1 MPTLR
6 SICHG
11 GIWRSL
17 TRALIDLAHGRASA
31 KVMSDMGASESGRWH
46 ASHFSWKIGAMSLV
60 NVGIFGASAAAA
72 AAGSI
77 IATLSAHA
85 PTATFRAGPC
95 FSAFMFVFPLYGFY
109 GRTVTFT

>member
-1 MPTLR
+1 MPTVR

-60 NVGIFGASAAAA
+60 NVGVFAPSAAAA
-72 AAGSI
+72 TATAGEISAAP
-77 IATLSAHA
+77 SAHA
-85 PTATFRAGPC
+85 PIATFRAHPYV
-95 FSAFMFVFPLYGFY
+95 SRLMLVLPAYSTARSL
-109 GRTVTFT
+109 